1 MEVSLSKN
9 SSLLM
14 PQQTDPD
21 NESDNEKLV
30 YIVKEK
36 INDKKNSR
44 IKKIKSNSKSKD
56 LNIEA
61 SLELKNSKGIVSIEP
76 VIDKPIKKDN
86 KIIIKDDFNSETKSN
101 DKVISINE
109 VNSNNSKGIVSSV
122 PEVELKPIIDNQSVI
137 EQFPCQGNSSFSK
150 EKLPIVEAPIAKKK
164 RVLTDKQ
171 KEHLKK
177 IQALSK
183 KSRDKKKKETIED
196 STINKLKDV
205 INTEV
210 INVIKPVMDKVNKFN
225 DEEKKAPKNDTFEPP
240 KPVVVEPPKVVYV
253 EPPKPISR
261 YEQNMNMVYQRF
273 KKVEPVKK
281 TSFIELMRQSQF
293 S

>member
-137 EQFPCQGNSSFSK
+137 E
-150 EKLPIVEAPIAKKK
+150 PIVEAPIAKKK